1 MVKRGALELSIGTV
15 VVLVLGMSMLILGLV
30 LVRSIFQGG
39 TESIDTLNDKIRSE
53 IASLFTNEAQDVVV
67 KLGPDHTAKV
77 KPNNEPFRLAI
88 ASRTPDG
95 SATDRERLQ
104 YTLTLDESTA
114 LNCVKILGL
123 ARTKGLFITTLDKA
137 QAFNEYSGANVFTLV
152 EVKVPKGTSA
162 CTQKVLVDV
171 KDTSTNQNVGG
182 NFFIVE
188 VMKEGFFS

>member
-1 MVKRGALELSIGTV
+1 MQKRGALELSIGTV

-77 KPNNEPFRLAI
+77 KPDNEPFRLAI
-88 ASRTPDG
+88 AARTSDG
-95 SATDRERLQ
+95 SAIDRGRLQ
-104 YTLTLDESTA
+104 YVLTLDEASA
-114 LNCVKILGL
+114 NNCVKILG
-123 ARTKGLFITTLDKA
+123 ATRTKALFTTTVDKP
-137 QAFNEYSGANVFTLV
+137 QPFNEYSGSNAFTLI

-182 NFFIVE
+182 NFFILQVE
-188 VMKEGFFS
+188 KESFFG